1 MALLILE
8 WWNLSKSLISLTQK
22 NDIEVTQVEEYDQE
36 KYRQQNETK
45 EINFSTLLNTTPNNI
60 DNISQIYKK

>member
-1 MALLILE
+1 MINP
-8 WWNLSKSLISLTQK
+8 NLQQSKSLISLTQK

-60 DNISQIYKK
+60 NTNSLYIKF

>member
-1 MALLILE
+1 MINP
-8 WWNLSKSLISLTQK
+8 NLQQSKSLISLTQK

-45 EINFSTLLNTTPNNI
+45 EINFSTLLNTTPNKI